1 METQN
6 VSAQLYF
13 KQLPEDRDAAS
24 YNCQDTYPNLSTCV
38 DNISTDAQIETAF
51 QKQLNL
57 SEYYKSPEV
66 FDTMKREFTDQTMD
80 GQNQPVSTEQPQPKP
95 PAVPTV
101 IPVGP
106 TDFLNKF
113 IKESFGS
120 TTKNVIVLSLVVLF
134 IIGVIILSIY
144 LYYKEFKR
152 ISSLI

>member
-38 DNISTDAQIETAF
+38 DNTSTDAQIETAF

-80 GQNQPVSTEQPQPKP
+80 AQNTPVSTAQPQPKP

-113 IKESFGS
+113 IKESFGMS
-120 TTKNVIVLSLVVLF
+120 GGSRAIIIVSCVLVA
-134 IIGVIILSIY
+134 ILL
-144 LYYKEFKR
+144 LYIFFKPELDK
-152 ISSLI
+152 ILKWN

>member
-38 DNISTDAQIETAF
+38 DNTSTDAQIETAF

-80 GQNQPVSTEQPQPKP
+80 GQNQPISTAQPQPKP

-113 IKESFGS
+113 IKESFGGTS
-120 TTKNVIVLSLVVLF
+120 KDFIVLSLAVLF
-134 IIGVIILSIY
+134 IICVIILSIY
-144 LYYKEFKR
+144 LSYKDLKR
-152 ISSLI
+152 MNGII

>member
-38 DNISTDAQIETAF
+38 DNTSTDAQIETAF

-120 TTKNVIVLSLVVLF
+120 TTIPGWMIF
-134 IIGVIILSIY
+134 IIIILIFLVIY
-144 LYYKEFKR
+144 AIFREK
-152 ISSLI
+152 INNLI